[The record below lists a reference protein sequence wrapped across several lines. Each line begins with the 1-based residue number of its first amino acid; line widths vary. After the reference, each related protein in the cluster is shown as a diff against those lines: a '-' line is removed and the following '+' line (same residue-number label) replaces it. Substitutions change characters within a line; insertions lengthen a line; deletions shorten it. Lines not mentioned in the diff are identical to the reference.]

1 MAIPTATATNVR
13 HALNRWTFGPTAA
26 LTAQVTKSGLGAY
39 LESQLAEW
47 RSPDPTAEAAVAGLP
62 MLGSSTAELAAYS
75 PEGAWAIA
83 DELQT
88 ATIVRATFGSHQLY
102 ERMVEFW
109 TDHFA
114 IDLAADDQWFLK
126 PAHDREV
133 IRKFA
138 LGRFE
143 DLLIMSSASPAMLH
157 FLDQTKSTA
166 GNPNENFARELLE
179 LHTLG
184 VDGGYDETDVKET
197 ARLLTGWSFDRQ
209 TFAFS
214 FRNSLHDPAPATILG
229 KTYGGSGP
237 VGGVA
242 LLKDLAHHP
251 ATARFLALKL
261 CRRFVSDDPSPT
273 LVSSVASAYLAAD
286 TDIAAT
292 LRHLFNHSEF
302 WGSAEKKHRR
312 PIDAMVAFLRATATQ
327 PIVTDAEYW
336 TALWYR
342 RYFVTAFELLGQA
355 PMRWLDPDG
364 YPDSAAAWIH
374 PMGLL
379 ARWNAFLAIVQ
390 DLVGIGVAKAFGLH
404 PLFGIAAGSSTLAG
418 GPATGLAFAP
428 LLEQAGLAG
437 AASIAMASAM
447 AGIVLGSILGAP
459 LATMLI
465 ERHRLVRTSSE
476 VDAPAAQIGSATM
489 VDGGSETERIQR
501 TLKHIVLLLVAMG
514 VGAWISDGV
523 HALGVTLPS
532 YTGAMLVGALIRNL
546 DDGFGWFRLSM
557 PSIEGIGSIC
567 LSLFISVALMDLH
580 LWELAGMATPLL
592 VDLALQ
598 TAIVVAFCCWPLL
611 RLMGRD
617 YDAAV
622 ITGGFAGFM
631 LGITANAMAVMDSLV
646 ERFGPAP
653 RAFLVAPL
661 VGAFLIDFTNAIV
674 ITFFINGWK

>member
-1 MAIPTATATNVR
+1 MLTLDPIQTLAAGGLCLLAGYAIRRRLP
-13 HALNRWTFGPTAA
+13 L
-26 LTAQVTKSGLGAY
+26 
-39 LESQLAEW
+39 LA
-47 RSPDPTAEAAVAGLP
+47 RFNIPAAVIGGLVV
-62 MLGSSTAELAAYS
+62 ALALLLCRHWDVVPVQFDAS
-75 PEGAWAIA
+75 LSKPLMIA
-83 DELQT
+83 
-88 ATIVRATFGSHQLY
+88 F
-102 ERMVEFW
+102 
-109 TDHFA
+109 FA
-114 IDLAADDQWFLK
+114 SVGFNASVK
-126 PAHDREV
+126 
-133 IRKFA
+133 
-138 LGRFE
+138 
-143 DLLIMSSASPAMLH
+143 LL
-157 FLDQTKSTA
+157 
-166 GNPNENFARELLE
+166 R
-179 LHTLG
+179 
-184 VDGGYDETDVKET
+184 V
-197 ARLLTGWSFDRQ
+197 
-209 TFAFS
+209 
-214 FRNSLHDPAPATILG
+214 
-229 KTYGGSGP
+229 SGP
-237 VGGVA
+237 QVA
-242 LLKDLAHHP
+242 LL
-251 ATARFLALKL
+251 LAL
-261 CRRFVSDDPSPT
+261 
-273 LVSSVASAYLAAD
+273 
-286 TDIAAT
+286 AT
-292 LRHLFNHSEF
+292 
-302 WGSAEKKHRR
+302 
-312 PIDAMVAFLRATATQ
+312 
-327 PIVTDAEYW
+327 
-336 TALWYR
+336 
-342 RYFVTAFELLGQA
+342 
-355 PMRWLDPDG
+355 
-364 YPDSAAAWIH
+364 
-374 PMGLL
+374 
-379 ARWNAFLAIVQ
+379 FLAIVQ

-465 ERHRLVRTSSE
+465 ERHRLVRESSE
-476 VDAPAAQIGSATM
+476 VDAPSTQIVSATT

-501 TLKHIVLLLVAMG
+501 TLKHIVLLLVAMS

-557 PSIEGIGSIC
+557 SSIEGIGSIC

-598 TAIVVAFCCWPLL
+598 TVIVVAFCCWPLL